1 MYKVLEQGYDEIWYS
16 GPFVCGETWLYL
28 KKWPSGSHPIHSLQ
42 VEKRLS
48 MTYYFC
54 VPLYLLRWPWVVC
67 PATARAGGSKL
78 TCFSCRYPCARTHY
92 NHVFV
97 YFLVRNLTLWVPF
110 PATNRQPCRKK
121 SILAKV
127 GFDAKRGVACERGK
141 MDFYLKTPP
150 FVPVFGLFAAKCTA
164 IWCKTHCNMVQNA
177 VHFGAK
183 CSAIWC

>member
-1 MYKVLEQGYDEIWYS
+1 MKSDIPA
-16 GPFVCGETWLYL
+16 PFVCNETWLYL
-28 KKWPSGSHPIHSLQ
+28 KKWPSGSRPIHSLQ

-54 VPLYLLRWPWVVC
+54 VPLYWLRWPWVVC
-67 PATARAGGSKL
+67 QATARAGGSKL

-127 GFDAKRGVACERGK
+127 GFDAKGGSMWMRQNE
-141 MDFYLKTPP
+141 F
-150 FVPVFGLFAAKCTA
+150 LFKNTA
-164 IWCKTHCNMVQNA
+164 ICTCFWA
-177 VHFGAK
+177 I
-183 CSAIWC
+183 CS